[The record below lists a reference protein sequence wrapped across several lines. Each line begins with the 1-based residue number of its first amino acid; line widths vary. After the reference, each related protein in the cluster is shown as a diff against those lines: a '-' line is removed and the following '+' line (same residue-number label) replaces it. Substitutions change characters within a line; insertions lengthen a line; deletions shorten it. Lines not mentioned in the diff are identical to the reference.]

1 MLIDFISRLSS
12 PNLCLLH
19 TGCGSPVSRLCR
31 GLLYLWNRNSASRR
45 SGQWFRRE
53 PEIQCGV
60 QDGDPPFSIRFVLYS
75 FSPTAQSLTW
85 TCYASGLGLFV
96 APFVSTQFAQ
106 IPRWSFHFLV
116 SLGLNLSNVV
126 LQLVMFRLGSLNGN
140 PLRFDNKYTVSFF
153 Y

>member
-1 MLIDFISRLSS
+1 MPIDFISRFRS

-31 GLLYLWNRNSASRR
+31 GLLYLWNRDSASRR

-75 FSPTAQSLTW
+75 FSPTAQSLT
-85 TCYASGLGLFV
+85 CYGSGLGLFI

-116 SLGLNLSNVV
+116 SLGLSLSNVA
-126 LQLVMFRLGSLNGN
+126 LQLAVFRLGSLDGN
-140 PLRFDNKYTVSFF
+140 PLRFYNEYTVVIFIR
-153 Y
+153 